1 MGELVVALTGATG
14 SQYGLRLIERLCWE
28 TGITVH
34 LIVSPWAQRVL
45 TEETGHNLEYWLSTF
60 PQEKIQLHGFEDLD
74 ASISSGSYPIKA
86 MVVIPCT
93 MGTLGAIAAGLASNL
108 IERAASVALKEKRP
122 LILVARETPLS
133 SIHLE
138 NMLCLSHAGAMIL
151 PPEPTFYQ
159 HPQTIIDIID
169 STVDRVL
176 DVMDICQ
183 NQTKRWRP

>member
-34 LIVSPWAQRVL
+34 LIVSHWAQQVL
-45 TEETGHNLEYWLSTF
+45 SAETGHNLEYWLSTF

-86 MVVIPCT
+86 MVVIPCS

-108 IERAASVALKEKRP
+108 IERAASVALKERRP

-138 NMLCLSHAGAMIL
+138 NMLRLSHAGAMIL
-151 PPEPTFYQ
+151 PPEPTFYH
-159 HPQTIIDIID
+159 HPQTIIDILD

-176 DVMDICQ
+176 DALDICQ